1 MRIFLC
7 TINFICDA
15 NGTPIKNRF
24 YRINYTSIIN
34 KVYNNKVMLFN
45 LVVSEFGTC
54 LSSEPSY
61 SVQDSVVSV
70 QNPDTQSRTQSS
82 QSRTET
88 GPQLRYNIHSLDKS
102 HRDFCRSISK
112 TYERSIFSKT
122 STGHIYYVSHNDF
135 CTDLKIICCI
145 FEKNNDMI
153 SHFIIP
159 KLHLDEVV
167 VSMC

>member
-1 MRIFLC
+1 MFGDSITIVPTKFLTC
-7 TINFICDA
+7 Y
-15 NGTPIKNRF
+15 GKLPIKIF
-24 YRINYTSIIN
+24 PLVT
-34 KVYNNKVMLFN
+34 VFHLFLLTPPFVHGV

-54 LSSEPSY
+54 LSSEPSH

-135 CTDLKIICCI
+135 CTDLKII
-145 FEKNNDMI
+145 
-153 SHFIIP
+153 
-159 KLHLDEVV
+159 
-167 VSMC
+167 